1 MWGWRNGGE
10 RKCGGGRMEVRGSA
24 GGERECAGA
33 RMEVRGS
40 VGVRGVREGDR
51 EG

>member
-1 MWGWRNGGE
+1 
-10 RKCGGGRMEVRGSA
+10 MEVRGSA